1 MSSTHENG
9 KRLDPVTFEVLRSSF
24 EYVCGR
30 MSTVLQ
36 KASFS
41 PIIYDMVD
49 FSNAIYNEKLELL
62 GQTANCPVHIAA
74 MHFSAQASVK
84 HFGFESLRPGDI
96 FVLNDPYDG
105 GTHLPD
111 LTLVLPVFAGGGR
124 RPAFYV
130 ANRAH
135 HADVGGTYPGSMG
148 LCREIYQ
155 EGVRI
160 PPLLIAREGRL
171 DRSLMALI
179 LNNVRTPREREGDLT
194 AQIGACRIGAQRL
207 EQMVAKYGRPRVER
221 DRRPDAHR
229 PVAQP
234 VVVEAI
240 LGAENPRR
248 HAPQFRPH

>member
-1 MSSTHENG
+1 MNSSNENG

-36 KASFS
+36 KAAFS

-105 GTHLPD
+105 GTHLND
-111 LTLVLPVFAGGGR
+111 MTFTMPVFFDGDILGFA
-124 RPAFYV
+124 
-130 ANRAH
+130 
-135 HADVGGTYPGSMG
+135 
-148 LCREIYQ
+148 
-155 EGVRI
+155 
-160 PPLLIAREGRL
+160 PPLC
-171 DRSLMALI
+171 
-179 LNNVRTPREREGDLT
+179 LT
-194 AQIGACRIGAQRL
+194 
-207 EQMVAKYGRPRVER
+207 EQEASIIVDATRQAVVDVAGTIR
-221 DRRPDAHR
+221 
-229 PVAQP
+229 
-234 VVVEAI
+234 
-240 LGAENPRR
+240 
-248 HAPQFRPH
+248 